1 MEQGAVVVNER
12 METSVPYIYAVGDVT
27 AGSMWSHKANVE
39 GIIAGENA
47 MGLTSK
53 KEA

>member
-12 METSVPYIYAVGDVT
+12 METSVPYIYAVGAVT